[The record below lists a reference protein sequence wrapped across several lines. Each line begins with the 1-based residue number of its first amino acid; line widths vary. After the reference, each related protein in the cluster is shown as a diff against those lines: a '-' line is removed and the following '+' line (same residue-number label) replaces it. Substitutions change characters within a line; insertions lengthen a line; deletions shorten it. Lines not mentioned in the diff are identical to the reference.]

1 MVSISILWPS
11 PLPLAHTLSRALFS
25 SPSCW
30 ARRRLKQCSF
40 LTNPDFEDFA
50 SAGQA
55 EKAAAATTQFRRFCG
70 ANQETND
77 SSNSCS
83 RSSDNSSDSN
93 TDAMTDHD
101 QANSSSSRG
110 CNRDCDSSR
119 DTSKKCE
126 EKKRKPKRQL
136 NLVVVVVVDVNK
148 SLVWLR
154 CHLGKA
160 YHICVCVCVCFVCMQ
175 IHAYSSI
182 TWNTEN
188 CFSWMNYSGRRAILG
203 KQVQSA
209 SDHASNL
216 HSLFSSVPLFVV
228 VIIAILIVVAWLC
241 LQAF

>member
-1 MVSISILWPS
+1 M
-11 PLPLAHTLSRALFS
+11 TLSFTPCPYPLSRSLFS

-50 SAGQA
+50 CAGQA
-55 EKAAAATTQFRRFCG
+55 EKAAAATTQFRGFCG

-119 DTSKKCE
+119 DTSKKCK

-136 NLVVVVVVDVNK
+136 NLVVVVDVNK

-160 YHICVCVCVCFVCMQ
+160 YHICVCVCVLCM
-175 IHAYSSI
+175 HADSCIFINHLEHGKLLFLNELFRATSDTGETSS
-182 TWNTEN
+182 E
-188 CFSWMNYSGRRAILG
+188 RE
-203 KQVQSA
+203 
-209 SDHASNL
+209 
-216 HSLFSSVPLFVV
+216 
-228 VIIAILIVVAWLC
+228 
-241 LQAF
+241 